1 MKHNHNFCV
10 YFSSRPFAISQNFFA
25 SSIFK
30 MSIHK
35 IMRTAN
41 IIRRNHH
48 QHKTNVR
55 SFHWNLSR
63 NRILFEIGVPFVH
76 LIYTYMCNKNG
87 LHFEACAKHDT
98 PTLRMQTHKI
108 QNGKS
113 KTLLFLLSFSF
124 GFGFQHLLRS
134 VEFVCFFICSS
145 FFSLLTKK
153 IVKKKSFARN
163 KPLCKVDLKLHSL
176 LVDVSI

>member
-10 YFSSRPFAISQNFFA
+10 YFSSRPFAISQNFLA
-25 SSIFK
+25 SLIFN

-76 LIYTYMCNKNG
+76 LIYT
-87 LHFEACAKHDT
+87 CAIKMDCILRHVQNTIRQLCECKLIKFKMVKVKHCFFCFH
-98 PTLRMQTHKI
+98 LVLALVFNICCVQL
-108 QNGKS
+108 S
-113 KTLLFLLSFSF
+113 LFVFSF
-124 GFGFQHLLRS
+124 VPR
-134 VEFVCFFICSS
+134 FFL
-145 FFSLLTKK
+145 FWPKK
-153 IVKKKSFARN
+153 
-163 KPLCKVDLKLHSL
+163 
-176 LVDVSI
+176 

>member
-1 MKHNHNFCV
+1 MKQNHNFCV
-10 YFSSRPFAISQNFFA
+10 YFSSCPFAISQNFLA
-25 SSIFK
+25 SLIFN

-76 LIYTYMCNKNG
+76 LIYT
-87 LHFEACAKHDT
+87 CAIKMDCILRHVQNTIRQLCECKLIKFKMVKVKHCFFCF
-98 PTLRMQTHKI
+98 H
-108 QNGKS
+108 
-113 KTLLFLLSFSF
+113 
-124 GFGFQHLLRS
+124 FQHLLRS

-145 FFSLLTKK
+145 FFFSFDQKNSE
-153 IVKKKSFARN
+153 KKSFARN
-163 KPLCKVDLKLHSL
+163 KPLCKVDFKQHSL

>member
-10 YFSSRPFAISQNFFA
+10 YFSSRPFAISQKFYA

-41 IIRRNHH
+41 IIRRNHE

-63 NRILFEIGVPFVH
+63 NRILFEIGVAFVH
-76 LIYTYMCNKNG
+76 LIYT
-87 LHFEACAKHDT
+87 CAIKMNCI
-98 PTLRMQTHKI
+98 LRHVQKTIRQLCECKLI
-108 QNGKS
+108 KCDGKS
-113 KTLLFLLSFSF
+113 KTLPLFCFHLVLALVSNICCVQLSLFIFSF
-124 GFGFQHLLRS
+124 VPR
-134 VEFVCFFICSS
+134 FFL
-145 FFSLLTKK
+145 FWP
-153 IVKKKSFARN
+153 KKK
-163 KPLCKVDLKLHSL
+163 
-176 LVDVSI
+176 

>member
-1 MKHNHNFCV
+1 MHELILIANDETQSQLLCV
-10 YFSSRPFAISQNFFA
+10 LSSRPFAISQNFFA
-25 SSIFK
+25 SSIFN

-76 LIYTYMCNKNG
+76 LIYT
-87 LHFEACAKHDT
+87 CAIKMDCILRHVQNTIRQLCECKLIKFKMVKVKHCF
-98 PTLRMQTHKI
+98 
-108 QNGKS
+108 
-113 KTLLFLLSFSF
+113 FLLSFSF

-145 FFSLLTKK
+145 FFTLLTKK
-153 IVKKKSFARN
+153 IVKKIIR
-163 KPLCKVDLKLHSL
+163 
-176 LVDVSI
+176 